1 MANGKHTKAKRTK
14 ARPGRAAH
22 AIPERCI
29 RFARSN
35 PEQTEKMRAHYQ
47 GPVSQQMQP
56 KRPEPISV
64 LGVIVEYQGEVKI
77 NTRGENI
84 PKGQFEMYNTRYTND
99 RVYGD
104 VSEMGEVI
112 VALTSHCVSVYI
124 W

>member
-1 MANGKHTKAKRTK
+1 
-14 ARPGRAAH
+14 
-22 AIPERCI
+22 
-29 RFARSN
+29 
-35 PEQTEKMRAHYQ
+35 
-47 GPVSQQMQP
+47 MQP